1 MLPLWETKRWNREE
15 CNLLKFLWCE
25 AVSQAPARVGV
36 HGILRESSDSMRL
49 HRC

>member
-1 MLPLWETKRWNREE
+1 MLLLWETKRWNREE

-36 HGILRESSDSMRL
+36 HGTLRESSDSMRL
-49 HRC
+49 RRC